1 MVSTDIDIIQ
11 KREKIENNEK
21 IEKIENNEKIKK
33 NVLNITI
40 KPPID
45 SLCIPR
51 IIINDNITPS
61 YIKKVFEKLLGE
73 KSIGKIDLV
82 KNMNEPK
89 FYRVFIQI
97 NYWSLNEKVQHIRER
112 LESGNQL
119 KIVYEEPHFW
129 RCSISRSSSLPMG
142 RKMITFS

>member
-1 MVSTDIDIIQ
+1 MVSSDTDIIQ
-11 KREKIENNEK
+11 KREKIEKVEKNENIEK
-21 IEKIENNEKIKK
+21 IEKIEK

-51 IIINDNITPS
+51 IIINDIITPS

-142 RKMITFS
+142 RKTIAF

>member
-11 KREKIENNEK
+11 KREKVENNEK
-21 IEKIENNEKIKK
+21 IEKIEKIKK

-40 KPPID
+40 KPPPIN

-51 IIINDNITPS
+51 IIINDIITSS

-129 RCSISRSSSLPMG
+129 RCSISRSSSLPM
-142 RKMITFS
+142 RPKMITF

>member
-1 MVSTDIDIIQ
+1 MILTDTNIIQ
-11 KREKIENNEK
+11 KRENNK
-21 IEKIENNEKIKK
+21 KIKK

-51 IIINDNITPS
+51 IIINDIITPA
-61 YIKKVFEKLLGE
+61 YIKNVFEKLLGE
-73 KSIGKIDLV
+73 NSIGKIDLV

-97 NYWSLNEKVQHIRER
+97 NHWFLNEKVQHIRER

-119 KIVYEEPHFW
+119 KIVYKEPHFW
-129 RCSISRSSSLPMG
+129 RCSISRTSSLPMG
-142 RKMITFS
+142 RKTIAFS